1 MRTVDLKVYL
11 IAKSEVQPGKIEG
24 WLRDQ
29 EVSGAGRARLVD
41 LDNKTDAEMIVEL
54 AGRRCYKS
62 FEPGLNA
69 NVTKIRED
77 VVEYIDNILKV
88 GHGSVLEHVYFSFA
102 IENVSR
108 VFTGEM
114 NRHRA
119 GMAISEGS
127 MRYIRF
133 EDIPFWMPDSIQATD
148 AEELQARD
156 YADEAVQGDLRGPKP
171 LGEKKLLSQD
181 VFKRAFTAAEG
192 FYKELNDIWAEE
204 LAPESKFHLKKQ
216 ITSMMR
222 RIIPMGVATGGVWT
236 GNIRALRHIF
246 NMRCDE
252 AAEEEILHVAN
263 MMLEIM
269 QESEPTFFKDFAKNE
284 KGFYRPKYAK
294 V

>member
-1 MRTVDLKVYL
+1 MHNVDLAVYL
-11 IAKSEVQPGKIEG
+11 IGKSKISKPDAVA
-24 WLRDQ
+24 WLSGQ
-29 EVSGAGRARLVD
+29 GVSGEGISRLLSGGDAAGG
-41 LDNKTDAEMIVEL
+41 KTDAEMMVEL

-62 FEPGLNA
+62 FEVGLNP
-69 NVTKIRED
+69 NVTRIRED
-77 VVEYIDNILKV
+77 VTEYIDNILKT
-88 GHGSVLEHVYFSFA
+88 GHGSVCEHVYFSFA
-102 IENVSR
+102 IEGVSR

-133 EDIPFWMPDSIQATD
+133 EDIPFWMPDSI
-148 AEELQARD
+148 
-156 YADEAVQGDLRGPKP
+156 AVNLSDGVD
-171 LGEKKLLSQD
+171 LGEKKHRSRM
-181 VFKRAFTAAEG
+181 VFNNAFAAAEK
-192 FYKELNDIWAEE
+192 YYAELLDIWKDE
-204 LAPESKFHLKKQ
+204 LTPESKFHLKKQ

-269 QESEPTFFKDFAKNE
+269 RESEPSLFGDFQKNE
-284 KGFYRPKYAK
+284 RGYYRPKYPK

>member
-1 MRTVDLKVYL
+1 MHTVDLKVYL
-11 IAKSEVQPGKIEG
+11 IARSEIQAPEAAG
-24 WLRDQ
+24 WLHDQ
-29 EVSGAGRARLVD
+29 GVGDRAIGRLVD
-41 LDNKTDAEMIVEL
+41 AEKTDAEVIVEL

-88 GHGSVLEHVYFSFA
+88 GHGSVLEHVSFTFA

-133 EDIPFWMPDSIQATD
+133 EDIPFWMPDSI
-148 AEELQARD
+148 AENYKLDNDIDVGGRNKI
-156 YADEAVQGDLRGPKP
+156 GLKK
-171 LGEKKLLSQD
+171 EKSRD
-181 VFKRAFTAAEG
+181 VFNRAFAAAEG
-192 FYKELNDIWAEE
+192 FYKELNEIWAEE

-263 MMLEIM
+263 MMLKLMAEA
-269 QESEPTFFKDFAKNE
+269 EPTFFKDFTKNE